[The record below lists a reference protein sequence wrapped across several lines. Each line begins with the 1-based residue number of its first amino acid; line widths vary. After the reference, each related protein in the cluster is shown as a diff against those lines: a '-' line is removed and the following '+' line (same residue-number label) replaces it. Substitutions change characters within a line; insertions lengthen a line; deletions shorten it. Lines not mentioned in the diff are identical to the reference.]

1 MYISDVGTILTVKN
15 RTFFVSNITS
25 QMKPVKECKFV
36 RKLAGPGFVTPF
48 SLFLCISYEYL
59 LLYTV
64 AL

>member
-48 SLFLCISYEYL
+48 SLFFMY
-59 LLYTV
+59 
-64 AL
+64 